1 MSDLELI
8 NAAAPVTGEDAH
20 EIRRRG
26 FVLTDLP
33 L

>member
-8 NAAAPVTGEDAH
+8 DAVAKKTGEDAH

-26 FVLTDLP
+26 FEQTLRP
-33 L
+33 R